1 MPGCSEGKPKGDFI
15 GTTIRSND
23 PVKKKKSEKKSEV
36 ERSSKGSGRA
46 KVCIVGDSPMVE
58 EYAGLCAAK
67 GYDVL
72 VQWNSPGMP
81 AQDFGQA
88 SIRQT
93 AVIPPDVSVGIELT
107 NNDRVVK
114 QKNLQKLDKSLPPN
128 VPILS
133 SSVTVTAMEQAG
145 WINRRHRLVGFC
157 ALPTFSEKSLAE
169 VAPTVFSPKETI
181 EVVRLFLGS
190 IGKEIVLVQDRVGM
204 VLPRI
209 LCQIM
214 NEAAFALQED
224 VASPRDIDTAMKL
237 GTNYPYGPVEWANRI
252 GIHHVYSIL
261 AAMEHDLKED
271 RYRVAPLLKQM
282 AQAGPWWKPE

>member
-1 MPGCSEGKPKGDFI
+1 
-15 GTTIRSND
+15 
-23 PVKKKKSEKKSEV
+23 VKKKKAGKKSLV
-36 ERSSKGSGRA
+36 ERSLKGSGHA
-46 KVCIVGDSPMVE
+46 KAYIVGESPMVE
-58 EYAGLCAAK
+58 EYAILCAAK
-67 GYDVL
+67 GYEVL
-72 VQWNSPGMP
+72 VQWNVSMKSAP
-81 AQDFGQA
+81 DFGQA

-93 AVIPPDVSVGIELT
+93 AVIPVGVSVGIELT
-107 NNDRVVK
+107 NNDPALK
-114 QKNLQKLDKSLPPN
+114 QKNLQRLDKALSPT

-145 WINRRHRLVGFC
+145 WISQRHRLVGFC
-157 ALPTFSEKSLAE
+157 ALPTFSEKPLAE

-209 LCQIM
+209 LCQIV

-224 VASPRDIDTAMKL
+224 VASPRDLDTAMKL

-252 GIHHVYSIL
+252 GMRNVYIIL
-261 AAMEHDLKED
+261 TAMEQDLKED

-282 AQAGPWWKPE
+282 AQAGPWWKTE